1 MLGVRFRAFPSPW
14 TRALDFRTAE
24 NWLHRHY
31 LHVAVVTLILLI
43 LNELYAFGTHLPGW
57 DWLFVSGWITFL
69 LTFKTTFLLPG
80 KVDEVLSR
88 LAASGVL
95 DDSNNELGDFKQGLH
110 ESARGA
116 ARVGRRDRRCCTR
129 LGMDSGYA
137 RRASI
142 LFAYGASGSGSGFFG
157 WIIHRPCCQL
167 QSSRPAAQDAG
178 FSINVDPEY
187 LDGVA
192 GLRPI
197 GRLYFFQSAL
207 VAVLGA
213 FLAVWWFLIPLFGN
227 RYGTWRDVYAGLLV
241 FVILCEV
248 LAFFRPMW
256 SFHRVMSDK
265 RAELLIEADQI
276 SEQAAGIKKQ
286 LRGGADEDVTAPLE
300 DQLGRMTKRY
310 QAIVEMPTWPVD
322 KRIQRRFALNNL
334 ILFIPVLA
342 QLLGASSSSGNISWK
357 IFRNPSLVRAGS
369 EDRDHFGSF

>member
-116 ARVGRRDRRCCTR
+116 ARVGGVIVAAALALGWIVATRGALPFYLLTALLEVVAAFLAGSFIGRAVSYSR
-129 LGMDSGYA
+129 LGQ
-137 RRASI
+137 R
-142 LFAYGASGSGSGFFG
+142 LKN
-157 WIIHRPCCQL
+157 
-167 QSSRPAAQDAG
+167 AG

-207 VAVLGA
+207 VAVPGA

-342 QLLGASSSSGNISWK
+342 QLLGASSSWQHFLENLQKSLSGQ
-357 IFRNPSLVRAGS
+357 G
-369 EDRDHFGSF
+369 